1 MQTGTRNRSRAPS
14 CNSHRKRPLPAKV
27 PVGGTKAGAARFSAQ
42 SGRNSLFLKGVT
54 ARVTQIPVRRV
65 AVEKAGAT
73 QSMTK
78 PISEA
83 RAARASRKS
92 ASTVDLL
99 GSNSEIARKLKQYHD
114 ELLSL
119 EVPDRFAEL
128 LGKLEQAERA
138 RKPGETVDDEADR

>member
-1 MQTGTRNRSRAPS
+1 
-14 CNSHRKRPLPAKV
+14 
-27 PVGGTKAGAARFSAQ
+27 
-42 SGRNSLFLKGVT
+42 
-54 ARVTQIPVRRV
+54 
-65 AVEKAGAT
+65 
-73 QSMTK
+73 MTK

-83 RAARASRKS
+83 RAGRASRKS

-128 LGKLEQAERA
+128 LSKLEEAERV
-138 RKPGETVDDEADR
+138 KSTETAEDEADR

>member
-1 MQTGTRNRSRAPS
+1 
-14 CNSHRKRPLPAKV
+14 
-27 PVGGTKAGAARFSAQ
+27 
-42 SGRNSLFLKGVT
+42 
-54 ARVTQIPVRRV
+54 
-65 AVEKAGAT
+65 
-73 QSMTK
+73 MTK

-83 RAARASRKS
+83 RAARASRK
-92 ASTVDLL
+92 AVSTVDLL

-138 RKPGETVDDEADR
+138 RTPGESVADEGDR

>member
-1 MQTGTRNRSRAPS
+1 
-14 CNSHRKRPLPAKV
+14 
-27 PVGGTKAGAARFSAQ
+27 
-42 SGRNSLFLKGVT
+42 
-54 ARVTQIPVRRV
+54 
-65 AVEKAGAT
+65 
-73 QSMTK
+73 MTK

-128 LGKLEQAERA
+128 LGKLEEAERG
-138 RKPGETVDDEADR
+138 RTPSETVADEGDR